1 MVANKSK
8 ADLHRDYYPMTF
20 YPDSI
25 KDIIQFVKKSSSTAE
40 ISTSLKQEP
49 TSFAIQKNHYYVQ
62 LKNIQFLFQWLVI
75 CLLPVI
81 FFIYIFVEAWISIVL
96 ASVAI
101 FILAISLIV
110 ANYKRLLNKQFSIIN
125 RKILAREYLL
135 PSIEKNNNQS
145 FSHLLL
151 DSLNQREGIYS
162 FNIVESKK
170 GLSESYFLHHLEA
183 WFGYPWRIIEH
194 CQFNRENYTPTAD
207 FILINDDLKLAVDL
221 EIDEPY
227 TLKDSLPIHL
237 VEDKKYIFRDNFFL
251 DLGYIVIRFAEYQIA
266 KHPDYCCLHIA
277 RVLNQFLEQD
287 MMIRSP
293 NIEIESLKPED
304 WRVKSWTKRESEIMA
319 QNKVRDGYLKPI
331 QEFNSS
337 SENQDQ

>member
-1 MVANKSK
+1 MVTNKSR

-25 KDIIQFVKKSSSTAE
+25 KNIVQIIKNSSRAAE
-40 ISTSLKQEP
+40 VSANFKQEAI
-49 TSFAIQKNHYYVQ
+49 SFPVQKSYYLRY
-62 LKNIQFLFQWLVI
+62 LKTTQSLLGWLVI
-75 CLLPVI
+75 WLLPIIV
-81 FFIYIFVEAWISIVL
+81 FVYIFVGFLPSTIPAIIAALLVTIRLIIV
-96 ASVAI
+96 
-101 FILAISLIV
+101 
-110 ANYKRLLNKQFSIIN
+110 NYKKLLNKQSMAIN

-135 PSIEKNNNQS
+135 IAIEKNNNQS
-145 FSHLLL
+145 FSNLLL
-151 DSLNQREGIYS
+151 DTLDKREGIYS

-170 GLSESYFLHHLEA
+170 GLSESYFLDHLET

-207 FILINDDLKLAVDL
+207 FVLINDDLKLAVDL

-227 TLKDSLPIHL
+227 TIKDNLPIHL

-251 DLGYIVIRFAEYQIA
+251 DLGYIVIRFAEYQIV

-287 MMIRSP
+287 MIIRSP
-293 NIEIESLKPED
+293 NIEIESLRPED

-337 SENQDQ
+337 LENQD